1 MLFCFKR
8 LTAFLSYNRSFKI
21 CSEVSDSI
29 LSLPTNPMMHAFEIY
44 MQMDSCVSF
53 PLYVPFFYAC
63 EPVWCFFYW
72 VMKGLFLLDL

>member
-8 LTAFLSYNRSFKI
+8 LMAFLSYNHSFKI

-44 MQMDSCVSF
+44 IQMDSCVSF
-53 PLYVPFFYAC
+53 SLYVPFFYAC
-63 EPVWCFFYW
+63 EPVWCFLLGYE
-72 VMKGLFLLDL
+72 GLVFT